1 MSYKSSTSIST
12 KAFTI
17 QFDLHRHHV
26 YYSQCTIISSHMF
39 VIHSNISIH
48 TPHAIIQTCII
59 SFIFMSLLLDLS
71 LSFQPNTIHI
81 TPFHYQI
88 LQHMDMYF
96 VICNHLCIMSHAY
109 CIMLTCQFT
118 SYLSYHIYS
127 ITQTCVLF
135 IHFSFAL
142 SYILYLISSFFA
154 SHRHVYFSIILHC
167 TFLYHTFLCIT

>member
-1 MSYKSSTSIST
+1 MSYKSSTYIST

-17 QFDLHRHHV
+17 HFDLHRHHV

-88 LQHMDMYF
+88 LQHIDMYF
-96 VICNHLCIMSHAY
+96 L
-109 CIMLTCQFT
+109 
-118 SYLSYHIYS
+118 
-127 ITQTCVLF
+127 
-135 IHFSFAL
+135 IHFCHL
-142 SYILYLISSFFA
+142 QPLMY
-154 SHRHVYFSIILHC
+154 HVSRILHHIDLSVHI
-167 TFLYHTFLCIT
+167 TSFISHLLYHTDMCAFHPFLICTFIHTISHIKFLCIT